1 MAATL
6 NISPNPVF
14 LDPSGVIGEMDGEGT
29 INIYGSGFEPA
40 GITLR
45 IVHPDNGGTTYQR
58 VMGPSFTATQLIWM
72 EGTGRVDA
80 VDTLA
85 AARQPGKSR
94 AQHVRSD
101 VLASAPFS
109 AVVA

>member
-1 MAATL
+1 MPTL
-6 NISPNPVF
+6 SISPQPLVLNAEN
-14 LDPSGVIGEMDGEGT
+14 VIGDVDGEGYISIAGT
-29 INIYGSGFEPA
+29 GFEPV

-45 IVHPDNGGTTYQR
+45 IVHPDNGGTTYWR
-58 VMGPSFTATQLIWM
+58 VLGPSFTATQLVWM

-85 AARQPGKSR
+85 AARQPGKGR
-94 AQHVRSD
+94 AQHKSD